1 MPTVD
6 ELEAATS
13 EPPSRPACP
22 RCERRDQVVPT
33 FADLDN
39 RGGLPW
45 LCDRCDLLFHEHLA
59 YL

>member
-1 MPTVD
+1 MDV
-6 ELEAATS
+6 LEAATS
-13 EPPSRPACP
+13 EPPSCPACP
-22 RCERRDQVVPT
+22 RCERRDAVVPT
-33 FADLDN
+33 FADLED

>member
-1 MPTVD
+1 V
-6 ELEAATS
+6 EIEGLGAGTS
-13 EPPSRPACP
+13 EPITWPACP
-22 RCERRDQVVPT
+22 RCERRDMVVPT
-33 FADLDN
+33 FADLED